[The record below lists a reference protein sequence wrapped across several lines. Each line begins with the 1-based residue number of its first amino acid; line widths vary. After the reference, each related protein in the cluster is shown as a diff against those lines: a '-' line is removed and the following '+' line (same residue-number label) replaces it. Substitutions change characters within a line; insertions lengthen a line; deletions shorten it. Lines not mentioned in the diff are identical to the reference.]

1 MEIHD
6 YMVGKMLYG
15 DNWEPVKSIG
25 SNKTDYK
32 GEYK

>member
-15 DNWEPVKSIG
+15 DNWEPCNITASD
-25 SNKTDYK
+25 KTDYK
-32 GEYK
+32 VGK